1 MDKNTNIERL
11 HQRIQAFPS
20 VLRITI
26 GISLLIGGVFGM
38 LPILGFWMFPL
49 GLVILSV
56 DFPWAQR
63 AYRYLEDRIHR
74 YSQARKK
81 RKEKR

>member
-1 MDKNTNIERL
+1 MDKNTNLKKIHE
-11 HQRIQAFPS
+11 RIQSFPS

-26 GISLLIGGVFGM
+26 GIALLIGGIFGM

-49 GLVILSV
+49 GLVILSI

-63 AYRYLEDRIHR
+63 AYRYLEDKIHR
-74 YSQARKK
+74 YSEVRKQTK
-81 RKEKR
+81 